1 MKKYDFNLSIEHK
14 KLKKFSID
22 VRIDYFICCSDFLN
36 KDKCL
41 KFLEDTQD
49 PKKRT
54 NKQKQFQTYAWDKKV
69 IEKSEIIMNTHF
81 IDDGSIFLGHV
92 NLNKKDHFF
101 ILHGDDDA
109 RWFSMPPLGFF
120 KYVTTFKHKL
130 NSFNCNSGKIV
141 FFSDE
146 YIDEEFK
153 NKKLV
158 YEFNVIRGKYSLYS
172 MNIDSEEFKKKYP
185 YSNLVGA
192 LLVKD

>member
-1 MKKYDFNLSIEHK
+1 
-14 KLKKFSID
+14 
-22 VRIDYFICCSDFLN
+22 
-36 KDKCL
+36 
-41 KFLEDTQD
+41 
-49 PKKRT
+49 
-54 NKQKQFQTYAWDKKV
+54 
-69 IEKSEIIMNTHF
+69 
-81 IDDGSIFLGHV
+81 
-92 NLNKKDHFF
+92 
-101 ILHGDDDA
+101 
-109 RWFSMPPLGFF
+109 MPPLGFF